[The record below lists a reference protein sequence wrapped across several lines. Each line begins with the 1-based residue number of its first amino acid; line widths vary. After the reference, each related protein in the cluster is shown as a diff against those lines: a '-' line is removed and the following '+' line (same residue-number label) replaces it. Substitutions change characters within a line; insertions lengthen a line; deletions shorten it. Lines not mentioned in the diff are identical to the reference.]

1 MHSTKEA
8 EVVDRSGWVGGF
20 RKRALHHNL
29 SSTRQF
35 RSEPL
40 GDKAKVHVVN
50 HKHRSAES
58 KASTHMHAI
67 VDACHATS
75 Y

>member
-8 EVVDRSGWVGGF
+8 DVVDRSGWVGGF

-29 SSTRQF
+29 TSTRQF

-40 GDKAKVHVVN
+40 GHNAKVHVVN

-58 KASTHMHAI
+58 NGRVEKSHERKRR
-67 VDACHATS
+67 VS
-75 Y
+75 L